1 MAVYDINGD
10 SLQAVY
16 GLNGSALSHAYD
28 IDGTE
33 IFPDEPPTPP
43 QLRFMQYNVGGWYIG
58 SGTNVPSAKD
68 SAFYALQNG
77 IISTQDADILCI
89 EEYWDTFS
97 GAGRTALS
105 MLQQYYPYIQSTQG
119 NTQYW
124 GRCICSKYPIAS
136 ITHHTFQGD
145 SRGYDEAVI
154 NVNGENILVVCALL
168 NPTDNSLKA
177 SEATEI
183 FNTVS
188 AFNGRYVIC
197 GDFNSTIKDP
207 FSETNHAIYDQF
219 LNADCTLANGGA
231 FGIKSTYSNQSDWSE
246 SNSPIDNIIC
256 SDGITIT
263 DVWTDLT
270 KTTNADVLAAGKID
284 HIPLIAEVEL

>member
-1 MAVYDINGD
+1 MIYALDGSPISAAYALDGN
-10 SLQAVY
+10 SL
-16 GLNGSALSHAYD
+16 NFAYD
-28 IDGTE
+28 IEGNKIYTSAP
-33 IFPDEPPTPP
+33 I
-43 QLRFMQYNVGGWYIG
+43 RVMQYNVGGWYIG
-58 SGTNVPSAKD
+58 SGTNVPSNLD

-97 GAGRTALS
+97 GAGRTSIS
-105 MLQQYYPYIQSTQG
+105 MLQQYYPYIQPTQG

-124 GRCICSKYPIAS
+124 GRCVCSKYPIVS

-154 NVNGENILVVCALL
+154 NIGGENILVICALL
-168 NPTDNSLKA
+168 NPSDNSLKA

-188 AFNGRYVIC
+188 AFDGRYVIC
-197 GDFNSTIKDP
+197 GDFNSTLYDP
-207 FSETNHAIYDQF
+207 MSETNVAIYKQF
-219 LNADCTLANGGA
+219 LDDGCSIANDGA
-231 FGIKSTYSNQSDWSE
+231 FGILPTACNSANWASDKFA
-246 SNSPIDNIIC
+246 IDNIIC

-263 DVWTDLT
+263 DVWTDLI

-284 HIPLIAEVEL
+284 HIPLIAELEL